1 MLSVLTIYKKKPEVS
16 VESQMNSNFPKTRSE
31 VAIDKIRNMEHPGTL
46 RKILGH
52 RMIMILMRKI
62 CKIRSSKIKLT
73 KINWYQL
80 TGRGGGKGG
89 VGSAGYFFN

>member
-16 VESQMNSNFPKTRSE
+16 VESQMNSNFPETRSE
-31 VAIDKIRNMEHPGTL
+31 MAIDKIRNKEHLGTL
-46 RKILGH
+46 RNILGH

-80 TGRGGGKGG
+80 KGREAVREG
-89 VGSAGYFFN
+89 